1 VRETSARKTFTSGT
15 HRTLPPEETLLRG
28 LRFAPIMGITR
39 IGNVTGLDT
48 VGLPVVTVCRPNS
61 RSVSVSQ
68 GKGLDLPTAKASG
81 LMESVETYH
90 AETIT
95 LPLRLASYEELCYSF
110 RLVEY
115 EELAASS
122 TQAFHPNLRILWCEG
137 RDLLN
142 EESVFV
148 PYDLVHTDY
157 TWPRPAGSECFASS
171 SNGLASGNHLL
182 EAISHG
188 ICEVVERDATTLW
201 RFRARAAR
209 DSREV
214 VLATVDDAACCQV
227 LDKFERAGV
236 GVRVWETTTDVG
248 IAAFACEI
256 RDRDDDPMRPIPP
269 ASGMGCH
276 PARSIALLRALTE
289 AAQSR
294 ITLITGSRDDLDPD
308 RYIQPTVQ
316 EREPVTT
323 ATRRFSGA
331 PSWDS
336 DTFDDDLDWE
346 LDRLRGAGASRVI
359 VVDLTK
365 DVFKLPVARVI
376 IPGLEGH
383 HRVPGY
389 VPGKRA
395 LAAAGGGR

>member
-1 VRETSARKTFTSGT
+1 MFRAGT
-15 HRTLPPEETLLRG
+15 HRALPPDETLLRG

-39 IGNVTGLDT
+39 IANVTGLDT
-48 VGLPVVTVCRPNS
+48 VGVPVVTVCRPNS
-61 RSVSVSQ
+61 RSVAVSQ
-68 GKGLDLPTAKASG
+68 GKGLDLATAKASG
-81 LMESVETYH
+81 LMESIETYH

-95 LPLRLASYEELCYSF
+95 LPLRLASYEELRYSF
-110 RLVEY
+110 PLVDAG
-115 EELAASS
+115 ELPLTS
-122 TQAFHPNLRILWCEG
+122 TGGFHTNLRILWCEG

-148 PYDLVHTDY
+148 PFDLVHTAY
-157 TWPRPAGSECFASS
+157 TWPRPTASECFAGS

-201 RFRARAAR
+201 RLRGRLGR
-209 DSREV
+209 ESREV
-214 VLATVDDAACCQV
+214 DLATVDDTACCRV
-227 LDKFERAGV
+227 LEKFERAGL

-248 IAAFACEI
+248 IAAFACVI
-256 RDRDDDPMRPIPP
+256 RDRERDPMRPIPP

-289 AAQSR
+289 SAQSR
-294 ITLITGSRDDLDPD
+294 LTLITGSRDDLDPD
-308 RYIQPTVQ
+308 RYTEHREPTVQ
-316 EREPVTT
+316 ETEPIRA
-323 ATRRFSGA
+323 ATRTFSDA
-331 PSWDS
+331 PNWDADS
-336 DTFDDDLDWE
+336 FDADLEWE
-346 LDRLRGAGASRVI
+346 LDRLRLAGIRRAI

-365 DVFKLPVARVI
+365 DAFKLPVARVI

-389 VPGKRA
+389 IPGKRA
-395 LAAAGGGR
+395 LAAAAGAA